1 MQGKFE
7 VAEQVLASISDSKRR
22 DSALADLAGYADDAR
37 KFAVADRAAHS
48 VKDDIARIQV
58 LTNLGLKLANDG
70 QRGHAIAIF
79 AEAVDIAKRLPSDD
93 EGRGTGGAPQYWSH
107 MFNSKD
113 TMLGYI
119 STQQLQAGFD
129 SGADDT
135 LAMIEDKP
143 AHAHVKYVLFNE
155 RESLAASAGHATKR
169 EKRPSVLSPTERA
182 IGLAESGDYT
192 GAVSGV
198 SNLESHERPYA
209 FSEIARVEA
218 QRGDIAQ
225 ALQFADSLPAAEKIL
240 ALLAIAETL
249 LDAKDR

>member
-1 MQGKFE
+1 
-7 VAEQVLASISDSKRR
+7 
-22 DSALADLAGYADDAR
+22 
-37 KFAVADRAAHS
+37 
-48 VKDDIARIQV
+48 
-58 LTNLGLKLANDG
+58 
-70 QRGHAIAIF
+70 
-79 AEAVDIAKRLPSDD
+79 
-93 EGRGTGGAPQYWSH
+93 
-107 MFNSKD
+107 
-113 TMLGYI
+113 
-119 STQQLQAGFD
+119 
-129 SGADDT
+129 
-135 LAMIEDKP
+135 MIEDKP

-169 EKRPSVLSPTERA
+169 EKRPSVDDKSTNLSPTERA
-182 IGLAESGDYT
+182 IELAESGDYT

>member
-1 MQGKFE
+1 
-7 VAEQVLASISDSKRR
+7 
-22 DSALADLAGYADDAR
+22 
-37 KFAVADRAAHS
+37 
-48 VKDDIARIQV
+48 
-58 LTNLGLKLANDG
+58 
-70 QRGHAIAIF
+70 
-79 AEAVDIAKRLPSDD
+79 
-93 EGRGTGGAPQYWSH
+93 

-155 RESLAASAGHATKR
+155 RESLAASAGHATKQ
-169 EKRPSVLSPTERA
+169 EKRPSVDDKSTNLSPTERA
-182 IGLAESGDYT
+182 IELAESGDYT